1 MNAPIWLIA
10 EREFRAYAATFSFWV
25 ALAVGPLVMAGVL
38 GLASL
43 SSSGGPPPPTPVA
56 IDAADPGLTRS
67 AAAAITEAANVD
79 GKRVVIVQ
87 GVGAPARLTLTR
99 LTLTRDTDGDLDA
112 TLSGSLP
119 LSPAARAL
127 LARTLERDEARH
139 ALALAAEPR
148 LAGVVRMASERAPP
162 KRGPDAA
169 GLSRFT
175 MVMLLWLTLTGSLG
189 MLLQAV
195 VRERAN
201 RALESLL
208 AAASPVEIVYGKLLG
223 VGAVSGLVLL
233 AWLGSAAAM
242 APLAPQAGGIAGALI
257 QGLAAPLTLARA
269 GAIYILSYAFY
280 GLVTVAVGAAARDS
294 AAAQNLSRPMFAV
307 LLAAFFAALV
317 GATGGAAK
325 LGWLVYLP
333 PFTPFML
340 LLQPAGDGSVV
351 RDLTSLGL
359 LAGATL
365 MAGAWAVRGLALS
378 PPAFRF
384 ALFRR

>member
-43 SSSGGPPPPTPVA
+43 SSSSPPPPTRVA
-56 IDAADPGLTRS
+56 IDAADPGLVRS

-87 GVGAPARLTLTR
+87 GAAASARLTLTR
-99 LTLTRDTDGDLDA
+99 DGDGDLDA
-112 TLSGSLP
+112 RLSGSLP

-162 KRGPDAA
+162 RRGPDAA

-223 VGAVSGLVLL
+223 VGAVSALVLL

-242 APLAPQAGGIAGALI
+242 APLAPQAGGLASALI

-269 GAIYILSYAFY
+269 AAIYILSYAFY
-280 GLVTVAVGAAARDS
+280 GLVTVAVGATARDS

-340 LLQPAGDGSVV
+340 LLQPAGDGSVI

-365 MAGAWAVRGLALS
+365 LAGAWAVRGLALS
-378 PPAFRF
+378 PPVFRF
-384 ALFRR
+384 PLIRR